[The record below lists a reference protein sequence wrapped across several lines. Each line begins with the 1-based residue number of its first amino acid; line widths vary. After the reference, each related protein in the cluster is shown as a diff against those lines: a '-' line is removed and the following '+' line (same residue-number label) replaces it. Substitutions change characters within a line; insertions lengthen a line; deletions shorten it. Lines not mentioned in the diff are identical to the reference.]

1 MSPSSMFKLAF
12 NALLCVV
19 LFLAQFGETNAWIS
33 SSTIRP
39 TQSTTTRTSV
49 DRILGGLSQQ
59 LQIQN
64 QRCSSPSSSLFES
77 IAADGAGVSFGSTAD
92 DNDDEEDEDEWEE
105 VEMEILTESD
115 FYASEWLVG
124 SVMDQS
130 PNKIVETWVRLATD
144 KDGKNVAIWGDGAQG
159 TWSFDVANQFLSFS
173 KQNIF
178 GKSIWAGVVD
188 DYYFTLG
195 TIRGY
200 TMWSAAAVLGQWQAK
215 RLGVEPGEAGVAP
228 WFQEPEPDQETPSS
242 SDSVSSPAR
251 DAVPSESQDQK
262 SDESSSII

>member
-1 MSPSSMFKLAF
+1 MSPSSIFMLAF

-19 LFLAQFGETNAWIS
+19 LFSAQFSQTNAWVS
-33 SSTIRP
+33 SSTTRP

-49 DRILGGLSQQ
+49 DRILVGGSQQ
-59 LQIQN
+59 LHIQN
-64 QRCSSPSSSLFES
+64 QRCSHPSSSSSLLFES
-77 IAADGAGVSFGSTAD
+77 VAADSSGVSFGSTAD
-92 DNDDEEDEDEWEE
+92 DNDDDEDDEDEWEE

-124 SVMDQS
+124 SVMDRN

-144 KDGKNVAIWGDGAQG
+144 KDGKNVAVWGDGAQG

-200 TMWSAAAVLGQWQAK
+200 NMWSAAAVLGQWQAK

-228 WFQEPEPDQETPSS
+228 WFEEPGQDQETPS
-242 SDSVSSPAR
+242 
-251 DAVPSESQDQK
+251 ESQEQTA
-262 SDESSSII
+262 DESSSSSII